1 MRLKSILKY
10 TFYVGTGFFALL
22 VLAVIFFIL
31 FFPVNTV
38 REMAVDELTSLLQRP
53 VSIADAEIRLFS
65 GVQLSQIRIADA
77 PHFHQITEPDSSAL
91 LSIQTAI
98 LKYQFWPL
106 LRRQVVIDEIIFDT
120 PHVFL
125 RQDSRAIWNFDS
137 LLIALSDSTPPM
149 PDTAVAQI
157 PVSVQLEKF
166 EIRNLKF
173 SMVQND
179 DSSTLALSLESL
191 TGQIFDLHIPRA
203 LPDEILEKL
212 RARIHLEMSASDLNL
227 CYLAPFDSLNLN
239 FYSKI
244 DLGLDVAISG
254 LARTELSGKLALF
267 ETLLTEPA
275 PNPSVLLDS
284 PKPIPELLRLEI
296 LAQAD
301 LLHKNFQVPRLNFY
315 LIKELVLQ
323 GRGEF
328 REIST
333 QPYIDFQIEQSTISL
348 SAVKSFL
355 AQLSLKDTR
364 SLLHEADWG
373 GRLSLAGC
381 RVTGNPLAETA
392 ADGLHFQSVVQVR
405 NAYFKYLP
413 NVAQVEDLDAQ
424 FFFSGIYSAVGF
436 DALQTRCDLQI
447 PAWQTAPNDSLQLEG
462 RDFALKFKA
471 DLSRKFFPESAEAE
485 LSVATL
491 QDAAVSLNLALHSD
505 GTWKNSEMSGALDL
519 QNVLLQNF
527 GLTDLVGRASARL
540 SLQATSLDS
549 IQLNLA
555 GELDS
560 LYFLYEDWEPLGRH
574 QIAGDFWV
582 KTDSLFQDLFVN
594 RISLRVSDFLK
605 LSGRAELRQLGA
617 DGFALLVDAAQ
628 IDHRKIISRL
638 PAVFTEE
645 IGNFDISGETI
656 VSAQITG
663 ALPDDAGPVFRGQ
676 AHLETRKTHLDL
688 PDYYFLFRNIQIK
701 SDVLLFSD
709 SLAATVQAS
718 IDSFYLTDLRREPFR
733 NSTIQAELELP
744 HLARIKIPAC
754 TVILPEIGAK
764 AWITGAIDSLATVP
778 VTRLDTHLQLA
789 PKSPVVII
797 DDILLNGAVS
807 ATNRLN
813 FQGDLL
819 AINGE
824 IQFDSLN
831 LEVVETL
838 TATGITGKMS
848 VNQKIDLYRLCLV
861 QEELPLFDT
870 QHFADLAYHY
880 LRPFYRHQALPVQSV
895 HIPKIKILDYEL
907 NNIFLDVLFGGAK
920 LQIPDFI
927 LSAYEGN
934 IHGHLSIDF
943 GEGTFEFPDS
953 LLETT
958 RFDLKATISSINTA
972 RLNPVI
978 SAKTKKSII
987 NANVELTGAGLS
999 PEGDLLVNGYFH
1011 ITEIGSK
1018 VADNLLRSLDPT
1030 EADQGIQSVRNLLK
1044 FGYQP
1049 RLMSFEIKHGHF
1061 YPRIELSKPFYIP
1074 INIAG
1079 GVVELARIPTEIFL
1093 KQAVAS
1099 PYYTE

>member
-10 TFYVGTGFFALL
+10 SFFVATGFLVLL
-22 VLAVIFFIL
+22 VLAVILFII
-31 FFPVNTV
+31 FFPVNMV
-38 REMAVDELTSLLQRP
+38 REMAVDELTTLLHRP

-65 GVQLSQIRIADA
+65 GIQLSQIRIADS
-77 PHFHQITEPDSSAL
+77 PQFNQITEPDSSAL
-91 LSIQTAI
+91 LSIHAVI

-106 LRRQVVIDEIIFDT
+106 LRRQVVIDEIVFDT
-120 PHVFL
+120 PHIFL
-125 RQDSRAIWNFDS
+125 RQDSRAVWNFDS
-137 LLIALSDSTPPM
+137 LLIALSDTTTPV
-149 PDTAVAQI
+149 PDTAVAQL

-166 EIRNLKF
+166 EIRNLNF
-173 SMVQND
+173 SMVQKA
-179 DSSTLALSLESL
+179 DSSALALSLASL
-191 TGQIFDLHIPRA
+191 SGQIFDLYIPRA

-212 RARIHLEMSASDLNL
+212 RARIRLEMSAANLNL
-227 CYLAPFDSLNLN
+227 TYLAPFDSLNLN
-239 FYSKI
+239 FFSKI

-275 PNPSVLLDS
+275 PNPAVLFDA

-301 LLHKNFQVPRLNFY
+301 FLHENFKIPRLNFY
-315 LIKELVLQ
+315 IINELVLQ

-328 REIST
+328 RRLST
-333 QPYIDFQIEQSTISL
+333 QPHIDFQIEKSTISL
-348 SAVKSFL
+348 AAVKSFL
-355 AQLSLKDTR
+355 AQLSLKATR

-392 ADGLHFQSVVQVR
+392 AEGLHFQSALQVR
-405 NAYFKYLP
+405 DAYFKFLP
-413 NVAQVEDLDAQ
+413 NVAQVTDLDAH
-424 FFFSGIYSAVGF
+424 FTFSGIFSAAGF
-436 DALQTRCDLQI
+436 DALQTRGNLQI

-462 RDFALKFKA
+462 RDFALNFKA
-471 DLSRKFFPESAEAE
+471 DLSREFFPELLDLD

-491 QDAAVSLNLALHSD
+491 QDAAVSLNLALRSD
-505 GTWKNSEMSGALDL
+505 GTWKNSEMKGALDL
-519 QNVLLQNF
+519 QNVELENF
-527 GLTDLVGRASARL
+527 GMTNLVGRAATTFNL
-540 SLQATSLDS
+540 NATSLDS
-549 IQLNLA
+549 IHLNLT

-560 LYFLYEDWEPLGRH
+560 LYFLYEDWEPLGRQH
-574 QIAGDFWV
+574 FSGDFWV
-582 KTDSLFQDLFVN
+582 KTDSLFQDIFVN

-605 LSGRAELRQLGA
+605 LSGRAELLQLGEER
-617 DGFALLVDAAQ
+617 FELQVDAAQ
-628 IDHRKIISRL
+628 MDHRKIISQL

-656 VSAQITG
+656 LSARISG
-663 ALPDDAGPVFRGQ
+663 ALPAEAEPDFHGEV
-676 AHLETRKTHLDL
+676 HLETRKTHLDL

-701 SDVLLFSD
+701 SDILLFSD
-709 SLAATVQAS
+709 SLAATVHAS
-718 IDSFYLTDLRREPFR
+718 IDSFFLTDLRREPFR
-733 NSTIQAELELP
+733 NSTIQADLEMP

-754 TVILPEIGAK
+754 TVTMPEIAAK

-797 DDILLNGAVS
+797 DDILLNGEVS
-807 ATNRLN
+807 ATNRLY
-813 FQGDLL
+813 FLGDLL

-838 TATGITGKMS
+838 TAAGITGKMS
-848 VNQKIDLYRLCLV
+848 VNQKIDLYRLCLI
-861 QEELPLFDT
+861 QEELPLFAT
-870 QHFADLAYHY
+870 RHFVDLAYHY

-895 HIPKIKILDYEL
+895 HIQKIKMLDYEL
-907 NNIFLDVLFGGAK
+907 NNLYLDILFGGAK

-927 LSAYEGN
+927 LTAYEGN
-934 IHGHLSIDF
+934 IHGHLGIDF

-987 NANVELTGAGLS
+987 NANLELAGAGLS
-999 PEGDLLVNGYFH
+999 PEGDLMVNGYFH

-1049 RLMSFEIKHGHF
+1049 KLMSFEIKHGHF